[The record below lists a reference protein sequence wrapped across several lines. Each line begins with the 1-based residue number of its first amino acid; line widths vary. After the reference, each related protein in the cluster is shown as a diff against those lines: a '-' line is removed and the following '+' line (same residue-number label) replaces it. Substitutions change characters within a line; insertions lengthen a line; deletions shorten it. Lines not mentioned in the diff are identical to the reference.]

1 MKMSYP
7 TQLIATL
14 SYIGCILFLNILL
27 VRLPLIHSFGEQFSP
42 ADVLVG
48 IIYIVRDFAQREIK
62 HYIIIAMLIGAGL
75 SYVFSTPSIALA
87 SLLSF
92 ISGEMLD
99 WLIFSFTQKPLRQRL
114 LLSSIVSTPI
124 DSWVFLMIANRL
136 SLLPFIIMSTGKI
149 AGVFILWIAW
159 LRIQNKKG

>member
-1 MKMSYP
+1 MKMSHQ
-7 TQLIATL
+7 TKLAATL

-62 HYIIIAMLIGAGL
+62 HYIIIAMLIGAAL

-87 SLLSF
+87 SLFSF

-99 WLIFSFTQKPLRQRL
+99 WLIFSFTQKPLSQRL
-114 LLSSIVSTPI
+114 LLSSIISTPI
-124 DSWVFLMIANRL
+124 DSLVFLLIAKRL
-136 SLLPFIIMSTGKI
+136 SWLPFIIMSSGKI
-149 AGVFILWIAW
+149 IGVIILWMFWIW
-159 LRIQNKKG
+159 RQNRKS